1 MLDCYAYRT
10 LHFCIENQNA
20 EKCKKLV
27 LFNEYLNHFDG
38 ILLLLVLE
46 VDLSELGLEV
56 FRPLPEELLQF
67 CCWFL
72 LFSFFLSFRWRKRE
86 GKPGKILC

>member
-46 VDLSELGLEV
+46 VDLSELGLEYLGLFQKSCCICNVVV
-56 FRPLPEELLQF
+56 FF
-67 CCWFL
+67 VF
-72 LFSFFLSFRWRKRE
+72 FFLSFRWRKRE